1 MDLALLAVFSTVALT
16 FFLVSG
22 LWIGIALIATGYAI
36 FVVGT
41 GAPAGSIMATSIWG
55 SSTSW
60 TLTALPLFIW
70 MGEILFRTKLSEEMF
85 EGLAPWMNRLPG
97 RLLHINVV
105 GCGIFAAACGSSA
118 ATMATVG
125 RISLP
130 ELEKRGYDPSI
141 SLGSL
146 CVAGTLGI
154 MIPPSIAFILYGVT
168 AEVSIARLFA
178 AGVLPGILMIVLF
191 MGYIAIWALVY
202 KHKMPPAD
210 PALPF
215 IEKVK
220 RARHLIPIC
229 ILIAF
234 VIGSIY
240 TGYATPT
247 ESAGIGVVGALI
259 LSTISGSL
267 TRETFIASV
276 REATRTSCM
285 IGLIVAGSVYLSAAM
300 DFTGMPQWIAGYIA
314 SFKLSAN
321 GLIAVLTVIFVL
333 LGTFLEGISI
343 IVLAGSLLM
352 PSVQQAGIDLIWF
365 GVYMVLIVE
374 MSIVSP
380 PVGLNLFV
388 LQMMSGR
395 SMAFVSIAALPFF
408 ALMILTVVILMIF
421 PSIATY
427 LPDLLFRTGA
437 P

>member
-1 MDLALLAVFSTVALT
+1 MDLAILAIVSSVALT
-16 FFLVSG
+16 FFLMSG
-22 LWIGIALIATGYAI
+22 LWIGFALLATGLTI
-36 FVVGT
+36 FLVAT
-41 GAPAGSIMATSIWG
+41 DAPAGSIMATSIWG
-55 SSTSW
+55 ASTSW

-97 RLLHINVV
+97 RLLHVNVV

-130 ELEKRGYDPSI
+130 ELARRGYDPSM

-146 CVAGTLGI
+146 CCAGTLGI

-178 AGVLPGILMIVLF
+178 AGIFPGVLLIALF
-191 MGYIAIWALVY
+191 MGYIIIWSLVNR
-202 KHKMPPAD
+202 HKMPPAD
-210 PALPF
+210 PPLAF
-215 IEKVK
+215 VERIK

-229 ILIAF
+229 ALIVF

-240 TGYATPT
+240 TGFATPT
-247 ESAGIGVVGALI
+247 ESAGIGVSGALI
-259 LSTISGSL
+259 LSAVSGSL
-267 TRETFIASV
+267 TRQNFIASV
-276 REATRTSCM
+276 REATRTSAM
-285 IGLIVAGSVYLSAAM
+285 IGLIVLASVYLSAAM
-300 DFTGMPQWIAGYIA
+300 DFTGLPQWLAKYVA
-314 SFKLSAN
+314 SYNLSAY
-321 GLIAVLTVIFVL
+321 GLIAVLTVVFAL

-352 PSVQQAGIDLIWF
+352 PSIQQAGIDLIWF
-365 GVYMVLIVE
+365 GVYMVLLVE

-388 LQMMSGR
+388 LQLMSGR
-395 SMAFVSIAALPFF
+395 SMAFISWAALPFF
-408 ALMILTVVILMIF
+408 GLMIVAVVMLVIF
-421 PSIATY
+421 PGIATY
-427 LPDLLFRTGA
+427 LPNLLFPSG